1 MLALGFLL
9 TSSLVSGQHQ
19 VSGVGRLNSG
29 SAENV
34 QFNLDVYASAVNE
47 IVSSVSNGPN
57 RTTSQCFPVEKLY
70 GVNVRIHYLGFLL
83 LLKALQIGN
92 WLLSE
97 PWFVRIRT
105 WDEILMFTFAG
116 WARTRG
122 WRWMGK
128 SAITALL
135 AGSQNGRLPPILV
148 ARRPTRYLS
157 NVSIIFLFFT
167 LWTYLRIADWESW
180 LTQDDV
186 DGMVAAGLN
195 SIRVPLGFWIIED
208 IVDQTH
214 EP

>member
-1 MLALGFLL
+1 
-9 TSSLVSGQHQ
+9 
-19 VSGVGRLNSG
+19 
-29 SAENV
+29 
-34 QFNLDVYASAVNE
+34 
-47 IVSSVSNGPN
+47 
-57 RTTSQCFPVEKLY
+57 
-70 GVNVRIHYLGFLL
+70 
-83 LLKALQIGN
+83 
-92 WLLSE
+92 
-97 PWFVRIRT
+97 
-105 WDEILMFTFAG
+105 
-116 WARTRG
+116 
-122 WRWMGK
+122 MGK